1 MTESPGKGRVK
12 TDNAQKRERLW
23 FMISVL
29 ALPTL
34 GFLVFFV
41 YVNFDSFLMAFQRPV
56 YTDAGLVEKFSF
68 ENFTRIFTAGGTDM
82 SELLEALKNTL
93 LFFFA
98 DAAVVFPISLL
109 MCYFF
114 FKKIAGYRFFRF
126 VYYMPTIIS
135 SSVLVVLFK
144 YAIGAGGILDAIAT
158 AKGETFVSPLT
169 QEPSALTTI
178 LFYSI
183 VFGFAGNII
192 VLGGSMNGVGSE
204 ILEAGEID
212 GCNWVQEL
220 LLLVIPMMWPTIST
234 MLILK
239 CTGILSASGPILAFT
254 KGEHGTMTLS
264 YLIYA
269 LVSGYGKTKD
279 LYYASAVGVLMTLIV
294 FPLTMF
300 VKHLIYSDKKEEE
313 TAL

>member
-1 MTESPGKGRVK
+1 MTDTTEGKRVK
-12 TDNAQKRERLW
+12 KSDAQKREKLW

-41 YVNFDSFLMAFQRPV
+41 YVNFNSFLMAFQRPV
-56 YTDAGLVEKFSF
+56 YTDTGLVEKFSF
-68 ENFTRIFTAGGTDM
+68 DNFRRIFTAGGTDM
-82 SELLEALKNTL
+82 KELLEALKNTM

-98 DAAVVFPISLL
+98 DTAVVFPISLL

-144 YAIGAGGILDAIAT
+144 YSIGAGGILDAIAT
-158 AKGETFVSPLT
+158 SKGETFISPLT
-169 QEPSALTTI
+169 QEPNALFTI

-183 VFGFAGNII
+183 AFGFAGNII
-192 VLGGSMNGVGSE
+192 VLGGSMNGVSADV
-204 ILEAGEID
+204 LEAGQID

-220 LLLVIPMMWPTIST
+220 FLLIIPMMWPTIST
-234 MLILK
+234 MVILK
-239 CTGILSASGPILAFT
+239 FTGILSASGPILAFT

-264 YLIYA
+264 YLLYA

-279 LYYASAVGVLMTLIV
+279 LYYASAVGMVMTLFV
-294 FPLTMF
+294 FPLTMLI
-300 VKHLIYSDKKEEE
+300 KHLIYSDKKEEE